1 MGRIKATTNFQLP
14 LVVTAPNH
22 PSTISCCLTLIKG
35 MKCKGADL
43 TRLWDFFWVAPEKHF
58 YKVQYLDSSIIWN
71 WKTCSF
77 WEIVQNKLAVQQV
90 SVTISFHP
98 EKFPRHDKWQP
109 NQEFV
114 LDKKS
119 VTVVR
124 SWNTHQVVPTFWGQ
138 FENDNRHSSCFV
150 CRRAFVGALSLLK
163 SSTIPLILEWSF
175 SMMVASV
182 QQITC
187 M

>member
-1 MGRIKATTNFQLP
+1 
-14 LVVTAPNH
+14 
-22 PSTISCCLTLIKG
+22 

-119 VTVVR
+119 VTVVTR
-124 SWNTHQVVPTFWGQ
+124 GTHTKNFGVSWARGS
-138 FENDNRHSSCFV
+138 DNRHSSCFV
-150 CRRAFVGALSLLK
+150 CRRAFVGLCSFSC
-163 SSTIPLILEWSF
+163 SSSPLILEWSF
-175 SMMVASV
+175 SMMVASGTL
-182 QQITC
+182 QITC